1 MIQSIV
7 SWSKSDIQNA
17 CHEYLKQFEAENLS
31 KKVLCL
37 RYSGILTASNDSQYL
52 PFQAFIAQSVALHWA
67 SLCNHIFVDVPEKQP
82 HFLEENVAKL
92 LLEKVCLLC
101 PKHGSIFENCGL
113 RESRVQE
120 QILQAA
126 HIASANRFS
135 PEAIGTRLVRA
146 WNDPDDEDR
155 IAMLAAL
162 SCCATKLREATLHA
176 RFLDR
181 STQNFLFEKLIENVP
196 EFWQSF
202 DAVVVDGVEESSAL
216 ALDFYR
222 LADEQG
228 KSVFLAYIIGGGFRC
243 ESIPALVAEFIAR
256 QTEFRY
262 VEATGTSLAG
272 FGEVLARKISIDFKN
287 PLATPD
293 LTNQKCPV
301 HLQGQSQ
308 TEMAERMATQIAELL
323 MQGVAID
330 QIAVITPRLDP
341 GLALVLKVK
350 LAKAVYL
357 AEEPLPLAKYPLV
370 RALLC
375 VLELAHP
382 HWNCFPSFA
391 EVQVMLSILLDIDPV
406 RAELLSTDIL
416 DPLSRIL
423 RPAQATRFP
432 ERIGFANLASYQQLY
447 SWLEIYQ
454 TDVQRSIPDFWEH
467 FVSEQCKESFTSED
481 VLLFQAL
488 ISITKEMQKIFP
500 EQSQKSFLKTLRSR
514 LYAPHLAKPS
524 EPFLLITTPEDFLM
538 QDLQIKHQFWFDISS
553 DHWFKSAWQTLYN
566 HRVLTPEWN
575 GQPFAELQ
583 DRRFRTLSLAR
594 LLFQLC
600 CRTES
605 LWLIQSTLNARG
617 EENTGQLAPLLLS
630 TIAESFSSTTI
641 SHIQ

>member
-1 MIQSIV
+1 MIQSVV
-7 SWSKSDIQNA
+7 SWSRSDLQNA

-37 RYSGILTASNDSQYL
+37 RHSETVTTSDARQYFS
-52 PFQAFIAQSVALHWA
+52 FQEFVAQSVALHWV
-67 SLCNHIFVDVPEKQP
+67 SLCNYIYADVSGKQP

-126 HIASANRFS
+126 HIASANRLS

-146 WNDPDDEDR
+146 WNDPNDEDR

-162 SCCATKLREATLHA
+162 SCCATKLREAMIHT

-181 STQNFLFEKLIENVP
+181 STQNFLFEQLIENVP
-196 EFWQSF
+196 EFWQAF
-202 DAVVVDGVEESSAL
+202 DAVVVDCVEESSAL
-216 ALDFYR
+216 ALEFYR
-222 LADEQG
+222 LADEQE
-228 KSVFLAYIIGGGFRC
+228 KSVFLAYTIGGGFRF
-243 ESIPALVAEFIAR
+243 ESIPILAAEFIAR
-256 QTEFRY
+256 RTEFRY
-262 VEATGTSLAG
+262 VEATGISLAG
-272 FGEVLARKISIDFKN
+272 FGEMLARKISVDFKN
-287 PLATPD
+287 PLATPE
-293 LTNQKCPV
+293 LMNQKRPV

-308 TEMAERMATQIAELL
+308 TEMAERMAMQISELL
-323 MQGVAID
+323 AQGVAID
-330 QIAVITPRLDP
+330 KIAVVTPRLDP

-350 LAKAVYL
+350 LAKTVYL
-357 AEEPLPLAKYPLV
+357 IEEPLPLAKYPLV
-370 RALLC
+370 RALFC
-375 VLELAHP
+375 ALELAHP
-382 HWNCFPSFA
+382 SWNCFPSFA
-391 EVQVMLSILLDIDPV
+391 EVQVMLSVLLDIDPV

-454 TDVQRSIPDFWEH
+454 TGVQQSIPDFWEH
-467 FVSEQCKESFTSED
+467 LVSEQCKESFTSED
-481 VLLFQAL
+481 VLLFRDL

-500 EQSQKSFLKTLRSR
+500 EQSPKSFLKTLRSR
-514 LYAPHLAKPS
+514 LYAPPLKKPS
-524 EPFLLITTPEDFLM
+524 EPFLLIATPEDFLT
-538 QDLQIKHQFWFDISS
+538 QYSKTKHQFWFDISS
-553 DHWFKSAWQTLYN
+553 DHWFKSAWQRLYN

-583 DRRFRTLSLAR
+583 DRRFRTLSLAK

-630 TIAESFSSTTI
+630 TIAESFS
-641 SHIQ
+641 